1 MRRCRRD
8 GWLDTGDLGY
18 LLNGQIVIT
27 GRAKDLIILNG
38 RNIWPQDLEWAAE
51 DGIAELR
58 RGDVAAISI
67 ENPTRKMPSASLSWS
82 SAVQRP
88 GGARQAG
95 ARSRRGAA
103 KINGG
108 RGQRDTSAAACPAA
122 DLVRQAQPRKA
133 KAKFL
138 GGGLYP
144 RRRRGL
150 RLTAMSMRVAVTGAT
165 GFVGSHVIRRLTAG
179 GHAVRILA
187 RRMPITALTPNRPL
201 EVVLGD
207 LDDLPSLHRLVA
219 GVDAVIHVAGVIKA
233 RHAADFHRVNVE
245 GTRHVAKALCEVSP
259 DLRVIHVSSL
269 AAREPGLS
277 PYCASKRGGEEA
289 IGALPNPAR
298 LTILRPP
305 AVYGPGDVEIFPMF
319 KAAALGFCAYPAARQ
334 SRLSLIHAADLAAA
348 IVAAAETPCPIRS
361 TSWTDG
367 HGGGYAW
374 AEIGAGLS
382 AALGRSVRMIRSP
395 ARSSKPSR
403 RGGGTPPGHRVAH
416 RPFAG
421 QGAGALSPGL
431 GGPRPSA
438 GSPNR
443 LDSGL

>member
-1 MRRCRRD
+1 
-8 GWLDTGDLGY
+8 
-18 LLNGQIVIT
+18 
-27 GRAKDLIILNG
+27 
-38 RNIWPQDLEWAAE
+38 
-51 DGIAELR
+51 
-58 RGDVAAISI
+58 
-67 ENPTRKMPSASLSWS
+67 
-82 SAVQRP
+82 
-88 GGARQAG
+88 
-95 ARSRRGAA
+95 
-103 KINGG
+103 
-108 RGQRDTSAAACPAA
+108 
-122 DLVRQAQPRKA
+122 
-133 KAKFL
+133 
-138 GGGLYP
+138 
-144 RRRRGL
+144 
-150 RLTAMSMRVAVTGAT
+150 MRVAVTGAT

-348 IVAAAETPCPIRS
+348 IVAAAETPLPDPVYELD
-361 TSWTDG
+361 DG

-382 AALGRSVRMIRSP
+382 AALGRSVRMIRVP
-395 ARSSKPSR
+395 RPLLKAVAGGVEVHR
-403 RGGGTPPGHRVAH
+403 RVTGSLT
-416 RPFAG
+416 
-421 QGAGALSPGL
+421 ALSLAKVPEL
-431 GGPRPSA
+431 YHRDWEAQGPRLEAQTGWIPAFDLA
-438 GSPNR
+438 GGFADTLAWYR
-443 LDSGL
+443 AMGWLR